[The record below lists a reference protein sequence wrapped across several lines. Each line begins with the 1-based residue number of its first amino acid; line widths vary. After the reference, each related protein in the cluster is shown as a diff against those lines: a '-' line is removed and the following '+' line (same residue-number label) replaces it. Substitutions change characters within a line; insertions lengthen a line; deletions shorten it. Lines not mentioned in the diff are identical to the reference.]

1 MYTKKYS
8 DQNTQILHGAISSL
22 VSMVNNELYIMHVF
36 WKCFWN
42 EYFICEYIF
51 FYKRNA
57 EQKRNMWF
65 ESGVCDFVSKVI

>member
-1 MYTKKYS
+1 MIEELLYRQILLCIPKEYS
-8 DQNTQILHGAISSL
+8 DQNTQIPHGAISTY

-51 FYKRNA
+51 IYEHNA
-57 EQKRNMWF
+57 EQKT
-65 ESGVCDFVSKVI
+65 

>member
-1 MYTKKYS
+1 
-8 DQNTQILHGAISSL
+8 
-22 VSMVNNELYIMHVF
+22 MVNNELYIMHVF

-51 FYKRNA
+51 FSKRNA